1 MSMEAIEKT
10 SGTHASMLL
19 ICLGV
24 AKGCFNYIQVLAK
37 TFLGIGLQPILWVYH
52 T

>member
-10 SGTHASMLL
+10 LGTHASILL

-24 AKGCFNYIQVLAK
+24 AKDCFNYIQVFAK
-37 TFLGIGLQPILWVYH
+37 TFLGIGLQPILWV
-52 T
+52 